1 MQDQPREDRT
11 DPRIPPPLGIVRQP
25 TQHDPRLDSKILSA
39 VGRIAPG
46 TELRAA
52 IDDII
57 RSSEGALIVIGEPNE
72 LAFLLSGGIKLDVP
86 FTPQLLYEL
95 TKMDGAVLV
104 NSAVTKLS
112 HANVQLMPDPTIPSA
127 ETGTRHRTAE
137 RVARQTDALVIS
149 ISQQR
154 ETVTVFVGQSRYQL
168 ETIADVLAKT
178 NQALSTLETY
188 RARLEQVVTR
198 LTALEFQNAVMLDD
212 VLVTLQRAELTTRMA
227 EEIERACV
235 ELGEEGRLIR
245 MQLEELVAD
254 VPDEKA
260 ALVYDY
266 HAEGRP
272 RTHGRGARR
281 AGGASVQPAT
291 RVRAPGGARVSGVD
305 QLHGLLGHPARVPRA
320 VAHPAPSGRRRQ
332 TRGREPRRA
341 RRGCQRL
348 SAGAGSG
355 GRCRRRSGPGD
366 PGRAQATPR
375 AQSGRSVLAVVALSR
390 DFLEK
395 VAVSSSF
402 SYTGAVQPAVFSSP
416 ASLRKRQYTRG
427 GSGCTE
433 SATRWCIRTTV
444 RERSSRRR
452 RAKCWVR
459 SAST

>member
-1 MQDQPREDRT
+1 MQSEPREDRA

-46 TELRAA
+46 TELRSA

-72 LAFLLSGGIKLDVP
+72 LAFLFSGGIKLDVP
-86 FTPQLLYEL
+86 FRPQLLYEL
-95 TKMDGAVLV
+95 AKMDGAIIV
-104 NSAVTKLS
+104 NSMVTKLS

-137 RVARQTDALVIS
+137 RVAKQTDALVIS

-168 ETIADVLAKT
+168 EPIADVLAKT

-266 HAEGRP
+266 HAEGGADRTAEGLDALAALPYNQLLEFELLAVLGFPASTNPLDHSVSP
-272 RTHGRGARR
+272 RGYRVLSRIPRLPDGVVRR
-281 AGGASVQPAT
+281 VVASLEGLEGVVSAT
-291 RVRAPGGARVSGVD
+291 QRELEAVEGVGSVRAREIREGLRRLQEHNLVD
-305 QLHGLLGHPARVPRA
+305 RYLQL
-320 VAHPAPSGRRRQ
+320 
-332 TRGREPRRA
+332 
-341 RRGCQRL
+341 
-348 SAGAGSG
+348 
-355 GRCRRRSGPGD
+355 
-366 PGRAQATPR
+366 
-375 AQSGRSVLAVVALSR
+375 
-390 DFLEK
+390 
-395 VAVSSSF
+395 
-402 SYTGAVQPAVFSSP
+402 
-416 ASLRKRQYTRG
+416 
-427 GSGCTE
+427 
-433 SATRWCIRTTV
+433 
-444 RERSSRRR
+444 
-452 RAKCWVR
+452 
-459 SAST
+459 

>member
-1 MQDQPREDRT
+1 MQSEPREDRP

-25 TQHDPRLDSKILSA
+25 TQHDPRLDPKILAA

-57 RSSEGALIVIGEPNE
+57 RSSEGALIVIGEPAD

-95 TKMDGAVLV
+95 AKMDGAIIV
-104 NSAVTKLS
+104 NTACSKLAY
-112 HANVQLMPDPTIPSA
+112 ANVQLMPDPTIPSA

-137 RVARQTDALVIS
+137 RVAKQTDALVIS

-154 ETVTVFVGQSRYQL
+154 ETVTVFVGQSRYSL
-168 ETIADVLAKT
+168 EPIADVLAKT
-178 NQALSTLETY
+178 NQALATLETY
-188 RARLEQVVTR
+188 RARLEQVLTR

-266 HAEGRP
+266 HAEGGAD
-272 RTHGRGARR
+272 RTSEGLEAL
-281 AGGASVQPAT
+281 AGLPYNQLLEFELLAVLGYPAT
-291 RVRAPGGARVSGVD
+291 VNPLDVSVAPRGYRVLSHIPRLPDGVVKRVVASHEGLEGIVRASQRELEAVEGV
-305 QLHGLLGHPARVPRA
+305 GTV
-320 VAHPAPSGRRRQ
+320 
-332 TRGREPRRA
+332 RA
-341 RRGCQRL
+341 REIREGLRRL
-348 SAGAGSG
+348 QENNLVD
-355 GRCRRRSGPGD
+355 RYL
-366 PGRAQATPR
+366 Q
-375 AQSGRSVLAVVALSR
+375 
-390 DFLEK
+390 
-395 VAVSSSF
+395 
-402 SYTGAVQPAVFSSP
+402 
-416 ASLRKRQYTRG
+416 
-427 GSGCTE
+427 
-433 SATRWCIRTTV
+433 I
-444 RERSSRRR
+444 
-452 RAKCWVR
+452 
-459 SAST
+459 